1 MYSLL
6 NTYAFTYQKSLL
18 NTLLLLVF
26 KIVESLQCILK
37 RNLSLNIKQAK
48 FISFTTYITI

>member
-6 NTYAFTYQKSLL
+6 NTYTFTYQKSLL

-26 KIVESLQCILK
+26 KIVESLQFILK
-37 RNLSLNIKQAK
+37 RNLPLNSKQAK

>member
-26 KIVESLQCILK
+26 KIAESLQCILK